1 MKGDTESIKFVLLS
15 AIIQLA
21 VCFIIYIFHIP
32 NPNIILFVL
41 LSAVLVR
48 FGYKSGIICGIITF
62 LYSAFFFSID
72 HSWIYFDAVNRDK
85 IIVVL
90 FGIIANIFLIGHLQ
104 RKIKTVTEKVTILE
118 GEKQK
123 VKKIEELNAVSKAL
137 SNIYTG
143 VFFINLKTD
152 TYTSIKIQEPISKML
167 YGISSAEEAISFAV
181 NKTVKSEELH
191 ELQDFVNLK
200 TLPERMNSKG
210 YISME
215 YRGTISGWVRGSFI
229 ETARDENGVLTHVLY
244 TYQIIDEE
252 KEKEL
257 ERQEITRKAV
267 IAANAANRAKST
279 FLFNMSHDIRTPLNG
294 IIGLLEINS
303 AHFENRELVRENNE
317 KMKVSANHLLSL
329 INDVLQVSKLEV
341 GAVKLA
347 HERISLFDM
356 TKDIVA
362 IVVDKAIEAN
372 IEWDYEKG
380 KSLIP
385 YPYIYG
391 SPVHL
396 RQVFLNIYSNCIKYN
411 KPNGKITTIVDTLE
425 EHDNICTYRWTISDT
440 GIGMSKEFMEKHLF
454 EPFSQEKIDARS
466 VYQGTGLGMTIVK
479 SLVEAMGGSISVTSE
494 EGVGSTFVIVIPF
507 EIAEAPTKETEEL
520 QAKDFSIENLNLMLV
535 EDNELNA
542 EIAETLLTDRGAKVK
557 VIKNGK
563 EAVDTFNLNPPNTF
577 DVILM
582 DIMMPVM
589 DGLTAAKT
597 IRSLEREDAKTIPII
612 AMTANA
618 FTEDIQTSLKAGMNA
633 HLSKPIVIKDV
644 IKTISDV
651 LKKRN

>member
-1 MKGDTESIKFVLLS
+1 MKEDTVSIKFVLFS
-15 AIIQLA
+15 AIVQLA
-21 VCFIIYIFHIP
+21 GCFIIYIFNIP

-41 LSAVLVR
+41 LSAVLVQ
-48 FGYKSGIICGIITF
+48 FGYTSGIICGIITF
-62 LYSAFFFSID
+62 LYSAFFFSIN
-72 HSWIYFDAVNRDK
+72 HSWIYFDAVNRNK
-85 IIVVL
+85 LIVIL

-104 RKIKTVTEKVTILE
+104 KKIKIITKKVARLE
-118 GEKQK
+118 IEKQK
-123 VKKIEELNAVSKAL
+123 VREINELNAVSKAL

-152 TYTSIKIQEPISKML
+152 KYTSIKIQEPISKML
-167 YGISSAEEAISFAV
+167 SGISSAEEAILFAI
-181 NKTVKSEELH
+181 NKTVKYEEI
-191 ELQDFVNLK
+191 EEVQKFVDLK
-200 TLPERMNSKG
+200 TLSKRMASKG
-210 YISME
+210 YISIE

-229 ETARDENGVLTHVLY
+229 ETARDENGILTHVIY

-257 ERQEITRKAV
+257 EQQEITRKAV

-294 IIGLLEINS
+294 IIGLLEINA
-303 AHFENRELVRENNE
+303 AHFDNRELVRENNE

-362 IVVDKAIEAN
+362 IVVDKAVEAG

-396 RQVFLNIYSNCIKYN
+396 RQIFLNIYSNCIKYN

-494 EGVGSTFVIVIPF
+494 EGVGSTFIIIIPF
-507 EIAEAPTKETEEL
+507 EIAEAPEETEEL
-520 QAKDFSIENLNLMLV
+520 QARDFSIENLNIMLV

-563 EAVDTFNLNPPNTF
+563 EAVDTFNFNPPNTF

-597 IRSLEREDAKTIPII
+597 IRSL
-612 AMTANA
+612 
-618 FTEDIQTSLKAGMNA
+618 
-633 HLSKPIVIKDV
+633 
-644 IKTISDV
+644 
-651 LKKRN
+651 